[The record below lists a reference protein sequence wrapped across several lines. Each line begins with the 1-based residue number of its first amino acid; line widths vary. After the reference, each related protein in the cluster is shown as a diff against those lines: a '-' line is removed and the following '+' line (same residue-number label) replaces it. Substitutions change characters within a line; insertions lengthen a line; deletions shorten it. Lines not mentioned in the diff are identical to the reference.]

1 MTRHLAGVTVVLAA
15 ALSAAAE
22 EPAWKRVLQG
32 EDAKKA
38 EQLQKRI
45 GELEAADNYA
55 EAVPLACHPATS
67 GRLTP
72 VAGRPPPRRL
82 CLTS

>member
-1 MTRHLAGVTVVLAA
+1 MLRRWLSGAVVVLAA
-15 ALSAAAE
+15 VAAAAE

-45 GELEAADNYA
+45 AELEEADRYVNRSSR
-55 EAVPLACHPATS
+55 CTHK
-67 GRLTP
+67 
-72 VAGRPPPRRL
+72 
-82 CLTS
+82 